1 MSSKD
6 LILQRVQAA
15 APKGRR
21 LPDVEQPHNA
31 ASFDVVH
38 KFTEVLNAIGG
49 KVVLVPANQPVT
61 DAVREVY
68 GPQAPILSVSRY
80 ANFDALPDD
89 AVNNPHLLQ
98 ETEVALMD
106 AQFGVAENGAV
117 WLTENEYKVRAL
129 PFICTHLAVVLQ
141 RDALVPYMHHAY
153 QRIDADSDYGFGLF
167 IAGPSKTA
175 DIEQSLVLGAH
186 GPKTMTV
193 FLVG

>member
-15 APKGRR
+15 APKGRT
-21 LPDVEQPHNA
+21 LPAVEQPNNA

-49 KVVLVPANQPVT
+49 KVVLVSEGQTVAE
-61 DAVREVY
+61 AVREVY
-68 GPQAPILSVSRY
+68 GEAAILSVSQY
-80 ANFDALPDD
+80 ATFDALPDD
-89 AVNNPHLLQ
+89 AVNYPHLLQ

-153 QRIDADSDYGFGLF
+153 QRIDAGGDYDFGLF

>member
-15 APKGRR
+15 APKGRT
-21 LPDVEQPHNA
+21 LPVVEQPANA
-31 ASFDVVH
+31 AAFDVVH

-49 KVVLVPANQPVT
+49 KVVLLLQGQTVAE
-61 DAVREVY
+61 AVREVY
-68 GPQAPILSVSRY
+68 GEAAILSVSQH
-80 ANFDALPDD
+80 ATFDTLPDD
-89 AVNNPHLLQ
+89 AAANPHMLQ
-98 ETEVALMD
+98 NIEVALMD

-129 PFICTHLAVVLQ
+129 PFICTHLAVVLK

-153 QRIDADSDYGFGLF
+153 QRVNAGGDYDFGLF